1 MCLKHRV
8 FSLGAFLYMNE
19 FYGQAMF
26 KHLERSI
33 AMLDKLALALVII
46 GALNWGGIGIFQYDL
61 VAMLFGG
68 SAAIGSRIV
77 YTLVALAGI
86 WAISFFFRDDAVNM
100 GRTDPRS

>member
-1 MCLKHRV
+1 
-8 FSLGAFLYMNE
+8 
-19 FYGQAMF
+19 
-26 KHLERSI
+26 
-33 AMLDKLALALVII
+33 MLDKLALALVII

-86 WAISFFFRDDAVNM
+86 WSISFFFRDDAASM
-100 GRTDPRS
+100 GKSDH